1 MSRIGKKPIEIPAGV
16 TVTLDNGVI
25 DVKGPKGELSRPIDP
40 VVDCK
45 IEGNVITFACGK
57 EGEKLPGDVH
67 AKHGLYR
74 ALVANMVKGV
84 HEGFKRNLVINGVGY
99 KAAVQGD
106 KLVLNIGYSH
116 PVEVVAPKGIKFECP
131 TQTDIVVSGFDKELV
146 GQTAANIK
154 AKRPVEPYHAYGV
167 RYKEET
173 VILKE
178 GKKAGK

>member
-1 MSRIGKKPIEIPAGV
+1 MSRIGKKPIAIPQGV
-16 TVTLDNGVI
+16 TVTCENGLVT
-25 DVKGPKGELSRPIDP
+25 VKGAKGTLTRQIDT
-40 VVDCK
+40 
-45 IEGNVITFACGK
+45 VIGC
-57 EGEKLPGDVH
+57 EIGEKEIVMVCPEGANSDVQ

-84 HEGFKRNLVINGVGY
+84 SEGFARNLIINGVGY
-99 KAAVQGD
+99 KAQVQGD
-106 KLVLNIGYSH
+106 KLTLNIGYSN
-116 PVEVVAPKGIKFECP
+116 PVEVIAPQGITFECP
-131 TQTDIVVSGFDKELV
+131 TLTEIVVRGADKELV

-167 RYKEET
+167 RYKEEV

>member
-1 MSRIGKKPIEIPAGV
+1 MSRIGKKHIDLPAGV
-16 TVTLDNGVI
+16 TVTNENGTI
-25 DVKGPKGELSRPIDP
+25 TVKGPKGTLVRTIDP
-40 VVDCK
+40 AIGCE
-45 IEGNVITFACGK
+45 INGTVINMTCP
-57 EGEKLPGDVH
+57 EKPSNEVH

-84 HEGFKRNLVINGVGY
+84 SEGFERRLIINGVGY
-99 KAAVQGD
+99 KAAVAGD

-116 PVEVVAPKGIKFECP
+116 PVEVVAPAGIKFDCP
-131 TQTDIVVSGFDKELV
+131 TQTEIVVSGYDKELV

-167 RYKEET
+167 RYKEEV

>member
-1 MSRIGKKPIEIPAGV
+1 MSRIGKKPITLPAGV
-16 TVTLDNGVI
+16 TLTNENGLVT
-25 DVKGPKGELSRPIDP
+25 VKGPKGTLTRNIGTEIGVEINGATVTLTCPDDAKRDIQ
-40 VVDCK
+40 
-45 IEGNVITFACGK
+45 
-57 EGEKLPGDVH
+57 

-74 ALVANMVKGV
+74 ALLANMVTGV
-84 HEGFKRNLVINGVGY
+84 STGFTRNLVINGVGY
-99 KAAVQGD
+99 KVAVQGD

-116 PVEVVAPKGIKFECP
+116 PIEVVAPAGIKFECP
-131 TQTDIVVSGFDKELV
+131 TATDIVVSGIDKELV

-178 GKKAGK
+178 GKKSGK

>member
-1 MSRIGKKPIEIPAGV
+1 MSRIGKKPITLPAGV
-16 TVTLDNGVI
+16 TFNYENGVVTVKGAKGTLTREIVEEKIGVEVNGNVVTLTCPDDAKS
-25 DVKGPKGELSRPIDP
+25 DVQ
-40 VVDCK
+40 
-45 IEGNVITFACGK
+45 
-57 EGEKLPGDVH
+57 

-84 HEGFKRNLVINGVGY
+84 SEGFTRNLIINGVGY
-99 KAAVQGD
+99 KAAVQGN

-116 PVEVVAPKGIKFECP
+116 PIEVVAPEGISFTCP
-131 TQTDIVVSGFDKELV
+131 TQTEITVSGIDKELV

-173 VILKE
+173 VIMKE

>member
-1 MSRIGKKPIEIPAGV
+1 MSRIGKKTIAIPAGV
-16 TVTLDNGVI
+16 TVNFNDGVI
-25 DVKGPKGELSRPIDP
+25 TVKGPKGTLSRSIDSCIT
-40 VVDCK
+40 VEID
-45 IEGNVITFACGK
+45 GAVINLSCPHDA
-57 EGEKLPGDVH
+57 ERDVQ

-74 ALVANMVKGV
+74 ALIANMVKGV
-84 HEGFKRNLVINGVGY
+84 SEGFSRNLVINGVGY

-116 PVEVVAPKGIKFECP
+116 PIEVVAPQGIKFDCP
-131 TQTDIVVSGFDKELV
+131 TATDIVVSGFDKELV

-173 VILKE
+173 VTLKE